1 MCPRYEQLVI
11 FIVSRTF
18 SPIHRERRIRQLM
31 KNQKSNGSLSIE
43 SSLSSDSDNSF
54 RAVGLEDSIDTN
66 KQAVIEHSLETRS
79 DLHRSQSSS
88 SPSSKKKKN
97 PILLQRPAWLAQA
110 IENRLY
116 SAAQSFAEYTEKETL
131 EERVRMAA
139 LVSRWRLDRVI
150 RSDVDSV
157 TSPSS

>member
-1 MCPRYEQLVI
+1 
-11 FIVSRTF
+11 
-18 SPIHRERRIRQLM
+18 M
-31 KNQKSNGSLSIE
+31 KNKKSNGSLSVE
-43 SSLSSDSDNSF
+43 SSLSSDSDNNF
-54 RAVGLEDSIDTN
+54 KGLGLEDSLDTDE
-66 KQAVIEHSLETRS
+66 KPVIEHSLETKS
-79 DLHRSQSSS
+79 GLHRSRSSS

-116 SAAQSFAEYTEKETL
+116 SAAQSFAEYQDKETL

-139 LVSRWRLDRVI
+139 LVSRWRLDRVM